1 MSLWN
6 YTASMKKIHQI
17 IKKSLENKE
26 ETKMTDRQTERQQ
39 QDFIPPTSPI
49 GDK

>member
-6 YTASMKKIHQI
+6 FTASMKKIHQI
-17 IKKSLENKE
+17 IKKCLENKE
-26 ETKMTDRQTERQQ
+26 ETKMTDRQQK
-39 QDFIPPTSPI
+39 DFIPPASPI